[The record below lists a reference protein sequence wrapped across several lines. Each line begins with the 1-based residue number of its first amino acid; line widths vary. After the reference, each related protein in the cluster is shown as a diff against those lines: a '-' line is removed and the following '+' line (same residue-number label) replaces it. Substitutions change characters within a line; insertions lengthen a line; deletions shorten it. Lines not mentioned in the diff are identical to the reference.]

1 MPTPREQLSEAMR
14 KARLEAGFATHS
26 KFAQRLNMSRP
37 AISRA
42 ESPNQPIPSD
52 PLLAAWARACGVP
65 VEEFTEIVARAKNGT
80 LEWFMPYLSAERV
93 ATSLRFWEPLLVPGL
108 FQTEAYGRALLS
120 VRRYTAEQLQALLDM
135 RRERQQV
142 IGRAAVTAVI
152 DHRVLAHAIGS
163 PEIMAE
169 QCSHLADL
177 VESGKTRLHVVPEGA
192 NIGLGGAHAI
202 ASHNGLITV
211 SLTTTMRDITSTAPD
226 VVEETTEA
234 FDLALGAS
242 MPAVQSLEFVRTR
255 EDIWRARA

>member
-1 MPTPREQLSEAMR
+1 VHAEFGG
-14 KARLEAGFATHS
+14 RLPEKGLYI
-26 KFAQRLNMSRP
+26 R
-37 AISRA
+37 
-42 ESPNQPIPSD
+42 
-52 PLLAAWARACGVP
+52 
-65 VEEFTEIVARAKNGT
+65 
-80 LEWFMPYLSAERV
+80 
-93 ATSLRFWEPLLVPGL
+93 TS
-108 FQTEAYGRALLS
+108 S
-120 VRRYTAEQLQALLDM
+120 
-135 RRERQQV
+135 
-142 IGRAAVTAVI
+142 
-152 DHRVLAHAIGS
+152 GS
-163 PEIMAE
+163 PPY
-169 QCSHLADL
+169 LADL